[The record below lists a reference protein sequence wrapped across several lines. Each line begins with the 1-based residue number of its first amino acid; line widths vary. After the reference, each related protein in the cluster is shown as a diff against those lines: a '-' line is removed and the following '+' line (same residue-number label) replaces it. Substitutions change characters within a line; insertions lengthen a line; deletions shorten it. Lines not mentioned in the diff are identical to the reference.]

1 MAKIEDVFY
10 CFDMPH
16 VLKNWILEFEFLAI
30 QNLCPSRLFC
40 ICKYPTVVMLR
51 LYDEHT
57 KARYQNMVNLRRSV
71 LEFQGNVVQQVIVW
85 AIEI

>member
-1 MAKIEDVFY
+1 
-10 CFDMPH
+10 
-16 VLKNWILEFEFLAI
+16 
-30 QNLCPSRLFC
+30 
-40 ICKYPTVVMLR
+40 MLR